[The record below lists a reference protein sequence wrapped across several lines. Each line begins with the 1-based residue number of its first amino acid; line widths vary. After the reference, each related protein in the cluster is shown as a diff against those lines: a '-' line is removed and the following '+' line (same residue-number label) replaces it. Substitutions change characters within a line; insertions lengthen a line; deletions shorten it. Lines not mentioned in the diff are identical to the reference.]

1 MDLIEIVKGMSH
13 VHEPINENF
22 KKLAIEYGE
31 IAGSNEGE
39 SSSYYI
45 FGSGLQIVLFKV
57 KLANLPITT
66 SVGGMYRSQQST
78 IYYRKNFKEGT
89 KPSVAFELSG
99 ETMLSKGSSASE
111 PGHDGFA
118 TYILRPS
125 SITADVLVTGIA
137 IGEAE

>member
-1 MDLIEIVKGMSH
+1 MNEIFKGMDNAA
-13 VHEPINENF
+13 EQINENF
-22 KKLAIEYGE
+22 EQLAIEYGE
-31 IAGSNEGE
+31 IAGNSEEE

-45 FGSGLQIVLFKV
+45 FESGLQIVLFKV
-57 KLANLPITT
+57 KLNNLPITT
-66 SVGGMYRSQQST
+66 TVGGMYRSQQNA

-99 ETMLSKGSSASE
+99 QTMLLKGSSLSE
-111 PGHDGFA
+111 PGYDGFA

-125 SITADVLVTGIA
+125 SITGDVFVTGIA